1 MKRCQRIR
9 MNPESRLNLG
19 WQLVVGISVY
29 MLAFYG
35 MIWAAN
41 AGFNALFRAWN
52 LTNETLIYAPRWA
65 QRIVLEHTDVTYML
79 AYCASMGAVMS
90 CTRGYMDPGRNVLK
104 ETGHAVLLGMG
115 LGAVLT
121 MIAFALDSM
130 RLERP
135 LREPALQMQTI
146 RQLCVLFL
154 GVCSR
159 EALTKR
165 LVFYNVNAR
174 FGRAWSYTAVG
185 ILSVLLSGMWLH
197 PVGLLNALLMGIA
210 GCAVY
215 ERGGLWAS
223 EALMTGWSAW
233 TAWLFAWPG
242 TGTGVYRM
250 YTVSDAWLTGGNVG
264 AEAGVGCTLLWTIIA
279 AILLRKELKD
289 LMNRMNKRRS
299 TNG

>member
-1 MKRCQRIR
+1 MKSFQR
-9 MNPESRLNLG
+9 ERLSLG
-19 WQLVVGISVY
+19 WRLAAGILAY

-41 AGFNALFRAWN
+41 AGFDALFRAWN
-52 LTNETLIYAPRWA
+52 LTNETLIYAPEWA
-65 QRIVLEHTDVTYML
+65 RQIVLSHTDVTYML
-79 AYCASMGAVMS
+79 AYCASMGAVIS
-90 CTRGYMDPGRNVLK
+90 WTRGYADPGRDVLK
-104 ETGHAVLLGMG
+104 ETGRAVLVG
-115 LGAVLT
+115 LGAGAMLT
-121 MIAFALDSM
+121 IFAFALDSM

-135 LREPALQMQTI
+135 LSEPVMQMQLF

-174 FGRAWSYTAVG
+174 FGRVWSYAAVG
-185 ILSVLLSGMWLH
+185 ILSVLLSGMWTN
-197 PVGLLNALLMGIA
+197 PAGLFNALLMGIV

-250 YTVSDAWLTGGNVG
+250 YTVSDAWLTGGNAG
-264 AEAGVGCTLLWTIIA
+264 ASAGVGCMLVWMIIA
-279 AILLRKELKD
+279 VILFRRELRNM
-289 LMNRMNKRRS
+289 MNRGNKRRI